1 MEDIKKLFEKVEA
14 DGKITKDEL
23 RQITEA
29 LIADGKL
36 DYGERQLLEKMA
48 EKVRRGELKEVDE

>member
-29 LIADGKL
+29 LIADGTL